1 MTAAINTIQLSALE
15 TRKLKRTG
23 YVPAF
28 LGGGVLAG
36 LVPVLNM
43 AVRSEIYVTQSGS
56 PFQILMDANWQLMAQ
71 LNILLLVCGA
81 CILYHTE
88 YAENGIQRAETLP
101 MKASGLFPGK
111 LCILFCSCLLP
122 LCLETL
128 SLLFCC
134 VRYFPRE
141 PELGS
146 ILLKGI
152 GFELALLLPTAAAM
166 LFLSSLCRNLWM
178 CLGTG
183 VILVFFSSM
192 LRFGDFLMAV
202 IPFAAPY
209 RMLHQFSSAEAWLL
223 LSAAAAEVV
232 LFYAAEMIY
241 TKLRRSIQ

>member
-1 MTAAINTIQLSALE
+1 MTATINAITLSALE

-36 LVPVLNM
+36 LVPALNM
-43 AVRSEIYVTQSGS
+43 VVRSEMYVTQSGS
-56 PFQILMDANWQLMAQ
+56 PFRILMDANWQLMAQ

-101 MKASGLFPGK
+101 MKASGLFSGK

-134 VRYFPRE
+134 IRYFPKD
-141 PELGS
+141 PELGA
-146 ILLKGI
+146 ILLKGM

-183 VILVFFSSM
+183 VILVFLSSM
-192 LRFGDFLMAV
+192 LRFGNFAMAV

-209 RMLHQFSSAEAWLL
+209 RMLHQFSSAEAWGLL
-223 LSAAAAEVV
+223 FTAAAEVV
-232 LFYAAEMIY
+232 LFYAAEIIY
-241 TKLRRSIQ
+241 TKLRRCFQ

>member
-36 LVPVLNM
+36 LVPILNM
-43 AVRSEIYVTQSGS
+43 AVRSEIYVTQSGT

-134 VRYFPRE
+134 VRYFPRD
-141 PELGS
+141 PGLSS
-146 ILLKGI
+146 ILLKGM

-192 LRFGDFLMAV
+192 LRFGDFVMAV
-202 IPFAAPY
+202 IPFASPY
-209 RMLHQFSSAEAWLL
+209 RMLHQFSPAEAWRL
-223 LSAAAAEVV
+223 LSVAAAEIL

-241 TKLRRSIQ
+241 TKLRRCFQ

>member
-36 LVPVLNM
+36 LVPILNM

-134 VRYFPRE
+134 VRYFPRD
-141 PELGS
+141 PGLGS
-146 ILLKGI
+146 ILLKGM

-192 LRFGDFLMAV
+192 LRFGDFVMAV

-209 RMLHQFSSAEAWLL
+209 RMLHQFSPGEAWRL
-223 LSAAAAEVV
+223 LSVAAAEVV
-232 LFYAAEMIY
+232 LLYAAEMIY
-241 TKLRRSIQ
+241 TKLRRCFQ

>member
-15 TRKLKRTG
+15 TKKLKRTG

-134 VRYFPRE
+134 VRYFPGD
-141 PELGS
+141 PGLGS
-146 ILLKGI
+146 ILLKGM

-192 LRFGDFLMAV
+192 LRFGDFVMAV

-209 RMLHQFSSAEAWLL
+209 RMLHQFSPEEAWRL
-223 LSAAAAEVV
+223 LSAASAEVV
-232 LFYAAEMIY
+232 LLYAAEMIY
-241 TKLRRSIQ
+241 TKLRRCFQ

>member
-1 MTAAINTIQLSALE
+1 MTATLNTISLSALE

-28 LGGGVLAG
+28 LGGGLLAG

-43 AVRSEIYVTQSGS
+43 AVRSEMYVTQSGS
-56 PFQILMDANWQLMAQ
+56 PFHILMDANWQLMAQ

-134 VRYFPRE
+134 VRYFPGD
-141 PELGS
+141 PGLVS
-146 ILLKGI
+146 TLLKGM

-192 LRFGDFLMAV
+192 LRFGNFVMAV

-209 RMLHQFSSAEAWLL
+209 RMLHQFSSEEAWRL
-223 LSAAAAEVV
+223 LSMAAAEVV

-241 TKLRRSIQ
+241 TKLRRCFQ